1 MACSHYTWNSLSLA
15 DSLFHETAVAWVRKY
30 FKNHPLPLAYQA
42 PEKNTRALKRAMDA
56 AVDHINT
63 FYQVD
68 ELCRSLPKRL
78 KLLVD
83 EGGERLKY

>member
-1 MACSHYTWNSLSLA
+1 ML
-15 DSLFHETAVAWVRKY
+15 HETAVSWIRKY
-30 FKNHPLPLAYQA
+30 FKNHPLPLAHQA
-42 PEKNTRALKRAMDA
+42 QEKNTRALKRTLEA

-63 FYQVD
+63 FYKVD

-78 KLLVD
+78 KLLAD